1 MSTIREM
8 RDDFQQVITAMRFGD
23 YKKAVSRYTMD
34 HYGFNA
40 DQAYPKTTER
50 IALACF
56 EAEDEPAIP
65 AELIAEHHNAPK
77 LLTID

>member
-8 RDDFQQVITAMRFGD
+8 RDDFQRVLNKMRFED
-23 YKKAVSRYTMD
+23 YKKSVNRYMMT

-56 EAEDEPAIP
+56 EAEDEPSIP

-77 LLTID
+77 LVTID